1 MTTPLITLA
10 NSARGEG
17 VRVFD
22 RSHSDAVARLFHK
35 RFRGNKGPVAASLA
49 AYLRELFLEHPWR
62 DPELPSLVH
71 VGEDGRVEGFIG
83 VLPLRLM
90 FEGRRVRAAI
100 AGSLMVDEPE
110 KKPLTGAKLMRKFIL
125 GPQDITITESA
136 NAVAQSLH
144 AKLQGRLLP
153 LTSMEWFKVFKPLG
167 TGVALASR
175 SIGAAKLL
183 APFARLGDGLLSRVK
198 TPWLEEARPA
208 SAGFFKSE
216 DVDAGRFAAFAL
228 RSSTQ
233 FALRPDWDESMVN
246 WLLTHAAKKETYGPM
261 ICRLVY
267 GRGDA
272 PLGGYVV
279 YLRPGGMAWV
289 LQIFAEMGRADPVV
303 DDLVSYARSRGAL
316 AVRGR
321 SQPMLMEPLLKRGC
335 VFVHRSATIVH
346 TNDEA
351 LMAAASGNSLINGL
365 AAESW
370 SRLIGGE
377 FR

>member
-1 MTTPLITLA
+1 MTTPFINLA
-10 NSARGEG
+10 NSAREE

-22 RSHSDAVARLFHK
+22 SSHAGEVARLFHK
-35 RFRGNKGPVAASLA
+35 TFRGNKGPVAASLA
-49 AYLRELFLEHPWR
+49 PYLREIFLEHPWH

-71 VGEDGRVEGFIG
+71 VAEDGRVDGFIG
-83 VLPLRLM
+83 VLPLRLT
-90 FEGRRVRAAI
+90 FEGRRARAAI
-100 AGSLMVDEPE
+100 AGSLMVNEPE
-110 KKPLTGAKLMRKFIL
+110 KNPLTGAKLMRKFIL

-144 AKLQGRLLP
+144 AKLRGRLLP
-153 LTSMEWFKVFKPLG
+153 LTSMEWFKVFKPFG

-175 SIGAAKLL
+175 SFRAAKFL

-208 SAGFFKSE
+208 SSGLLKSE

-228 RSSTQ
+228 RSSAQ

-272 PLGGYVV
+272 PIGGYVV

-321 SQPMLMEPLLKRGC
+321 SQPMLMESLLKRGC
-335 VFVHRSATIVH
+335 VFMHRSATIVH